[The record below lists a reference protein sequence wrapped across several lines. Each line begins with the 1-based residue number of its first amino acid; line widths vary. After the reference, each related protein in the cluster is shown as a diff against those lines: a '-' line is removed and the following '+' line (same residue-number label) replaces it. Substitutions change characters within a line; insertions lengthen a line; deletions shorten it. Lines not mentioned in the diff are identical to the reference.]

1 MQINKR
7 IFELRKERG
16 WPQDQLAEKVNVSR
30 QSISKWESA
39 QALPEIEKVI
49 ELSKIFQATTDY
61 LLLDQAD
68 EKEARSK
75 WTTSESEGYQQE
87 VRSFGL
93 VNVLYILFLTITL
106 FFFAGGLYLPWNPS
120 LIFFLFFLS
129 VGAALSCKRYLTIK
143 KTYLDQ
149 ITNFRVGSAEHQ
161 EPHSYSQTS

>member
-16 WPQDQLAEKVNVSR
+16 WSQDQLAEKVNVSR

-49 ELSKIFQATTDY
+49 ELSKIFQVTTDY

-93 VNVLYILFLTITL
+93 VNVLYILFLAITL
-106 FFFAGGLYLPWNPS
+106 FFFAGGLYLFPLLSICRRS
-120 LIFFLFFLS
+120 LSLQKVS
-129 VGAALSCKRYLTIK
+129 
-143 KTYLDQ
+143 D
-149 ITNFRVGSAEHQ
+149 HQ
-161 EPHSYSQTS
+161 ENLLGSDN

>member
-16 WPQDQLAEKVNVSR
+16 WSQDQLAEKVNVSR

-49 ELSKIFQATTDY
+49 ELSKIFQVTTDY

-68 EKEARSK
+68 EKEARPK

-93 VNVLYILFLTITL
+93 VNVLYILFLAIT
-106 FFFAGGLYLPWNPS
+106 

-129 VGAALSCKRYLTIK
+129 AGAALACKRYLTIK

-149 ITNFRVGSAEHQ
+149 ITNFRVESAEHQ

>member
-16 WPQDQLAEKVNVSR
+16 WSQDQLAEKVNVSR

-49 ELSKIFQATTDY
+49 ELSKIFQVTTDY

-68 EKEARSK
+68 EKEARPK
-75 WTTSESEGYQQE
+75 WTTSESESYQQE

-93 VNVLYILFLTITL
+93 VNVLYILFLAITL

-129 VGAALSCKRYLTIK
+129 AGAALACKRYLTIK

-149 ITNFRVGSAEHQ
+149 ITNFRVESAEHQ

>member
-16 WPQDQLAEKVNVSR
+16 WSQDQLAEKVNVSR

-49 ELSKIFQATTDY
+49 ELSKIFQVTTDY

-93 VNVLYILFLTITL
+93 VNVLYILFLAITL

-161 EPHSYSQTS
+161 EPHSYS

>member
-16 WPQDQLAEKVNVSR
+16 WSQDQLAEKVNVSR

-49 ELSKIFQATTDY
+49 ELSKIFQVTTDY

-87 VRSFGL
+87 GRSFGL

-161 EPHSYSQTS
+161 EHHSYSQTS